1 MLKKCTSILYSNY
14 VLKHY
19 FFIILNGNNLDI
31 LGSVI
36 LNTWLRMSQSFQ
48 FFFFKCVP
56 FTFSFSLNKVH
67 LRNFLIHL
75 KQTGFCQ
82 TTTHTTPSK
91 GIWGKPSTSQP
102 VLLQNLPLLLFM
114 NIYVTGAA
122 IYLSLSM
129 FYNRCCC
136 VFVFSSFSRP
146 LWPELLQADGQ
157 SYCRVVLSPF

>member
-1 MLKKCTSILYSNY
+1 MAQ
-14 VLKHY
+14 
-19 FFIILNGNNLDI
+19 DE
-31 LGSVI
+31 SVI
-36 LNTWLRMSQSFQ
+36 SVLFFLNVCLYIQFQSQQ
-48 FFFFKCVP
+48 GPFKKFP
-56 FTFSFSLNKVH
+56 DTF
-67 LRNFLIHL
+67 IHL